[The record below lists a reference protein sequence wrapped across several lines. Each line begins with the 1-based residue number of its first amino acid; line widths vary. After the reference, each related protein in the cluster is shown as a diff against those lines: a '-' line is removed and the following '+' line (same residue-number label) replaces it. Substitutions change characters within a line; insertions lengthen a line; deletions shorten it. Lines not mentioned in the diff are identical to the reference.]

1 MRHAAAVLLALACAL
16 PGCGRKSRP
25 VAPELVEPE
34 TVENLAAI
42 ATPDGVRLSWLR
54 PTRYTG
60 GGRMNDL
67 GSFEIERAPGGDA
80 APLFAKIGTV
90 TLEDQQRFR
99 KERRL
104 EWVDKDVR
112 PGERYRYRVTAVTL
126 DHYRSAPGGPVDVR
140 YGNPPSAPAAEPPS
154 GSP

>member
-1 MRHAAAVLLALACAL
+1 VRHAAAVLLALACAL
-16 PGCGRKSRP
+16 PACGRKSLP

-67 GSFEIERAPGGDA
+67 GSFEIERAPGEGA
-80 APLFAKIGTV
+80 APAFAKISTV

-99 KERRL
+99 KERHL

-126 DHYRSAPGGPVDVR
+126 DHYRSAPAGPVDVR

>member
-1 MRHAAAVLLALACAL
+1 MRRAAAVLLALACAL
-16 PGCGRKSRP
+16 PACGRKSRP
-25 VAPELVEPE
+25 VPPE
-34 TVENLAAI
+34 TVEPEAVESLAAI
-42 ATPDGVRLSWLR
+42 ATPEGVRLSWLR

-67 GSFEIERAPGGDA
+67 GSFEIERAPGEGA
-80 APLFAKIGTV
+80 APAFAKIGTV

-126 DHYRSAPGGPVDVR
+126 DHYRSAPAGPVNVR

>member
-16 PGCGRKSRP
+16 PACGSKSRP

-126 DHYRSAPGGPVDVR
+126 DHYRSAPAGPVDVR

>member
-1 MRHAAAVLLALACAL
+1 MRRSAALLLALACAL
-16 PGCGRKSRP
+16 PACGRKAPP
-25 VAPELVEPE
+25 VAPQLVEPE
-34 TVENLAAI
+34 AVENLAAI

-126 DHYRSAPGGPVDVR
+126 DRYRSAPAGPVDVR